1 MASNPKTHNIK
12 IKTMN
17 QKKKKKTKKKRKEK
31 AFNHRVS
38 SCFLNR
44 KVQNIENLKL
54 KKKKSKSLKLPLRE
68 NSKEG
73 TTKVQIQLNFQK

>member
-17 QKKKKKTKKKRKEK
+17 QKKKKTKKKRKEK

-44 KVQNIENLKL
+44 KVYIIENLKL
-54 KKKKSKSLKLPLRE
+54 KKKNQNL
-68 NSKEG
+68 
-73 TTKVQIQLNFQK
+73 